1 MMTAD
6 QELTF
11 ASAFAHAGGHAWK
24 RLVDTVLKGRSF
36 ETLFYE
42 TYDGLRIAPLHSRT
56 TGARTLA
63 ARPAPGTWEITQR
76 IEHPDP
82 AAANAQAL
90 DDLENGAAGLSLE
103 FAGGPG
109 ARGFGIA
116 GEKVLATVLDGVVLE
131 AGVRIHLQPV
141 LGSRNIGEEFANLVA
156 DRGIA
161 PEAVNVAFNYQPL
174 STMAVRGARPGPWPE
189 MAPAF
194 AKIVRDLQ
202 SRGFRGPFALA
213 DGRPVHDAGGSEA
226 QELAFALA
234 VAVAYLRALEAGGM
248 ALPAARTA
256 LCFRLVA
263 DADQFLTIA
272 KFRALRKLWARVEDA
287 CGLAPEP
294 AFVAAE
300 TAWRMMTTRDPHVNT
315 LRTTVAAFSAAVGG
329 ANAITVLPFT
339 AAIGLP
345 DAFARRLARNMQLLL
360 AEEAHLAKV
369 SDPGAGSGAV
379 EDLTTQLCTSAW
391 SLFQE
396 IERAGGV
403 AAALTSG
410 MLQEKVAVVRAARE
424 GAVADGKEPLI
435 GTTVFPNADDMPV
448 AVLDTARA
456 ASPSPP
462 PGAITF
468 PALAPIRLGEPF
480 EGAASR

>member
-1 MMTAD
+1 MTAD
-6 QELTF
+6 QELAF
-11 ASAFAHAGGHAWK
+11 ASEFPPASEHEWK

-42 TYDGLRIAPLHSRT
+42 AYDGLRIAPLNARAA
-56 TGARTLA
+56 GAPTLA
-63 ARPAPGTWEITQR
+63 ARPAPGTWEIIQR
-76 IEHPDP
+76 IDQPDI
-82 AAANAQAL
+82 AAANAQVL
-90 DDLENGAAGLSLE
+90 EDLENGANGLTLE

-116 GEKVLATVLDGVVLE
+116 GEMALAKVLEGVVLE
-131 AGVRIHLQPV
+131 AGVRIQLQPV
-141 LGSRNIGEEFANLVA
+141 LGSQKIGEEFAALVSE
-156 DRGIA
+156 RGIA
-161 PEAVNVAFNYQPL
+161 PDAVNVAFNYQPL
-174 STMAVRGARPGPWPE
+174 STMAVRGASPGPWSE

-202 SRGFRGPFALA
+202 HRGLRGPFALA

-248 ALPAARTA
+248 PLAAARAA
-256 LCFRLVA
+256 LSFRLAA

-272 KFRALRKLWARVEDA
+272 KFRAMRKLWARVEQA
-287 CGLAPEP
+287 CGLMPEP
-294 AFVAAE
+294 TFIAAE
-300 TAWRMMTTRDPHVNT
+300 TAWRMMTARDPHVNT

-345 DAFARRLARNMQLLL
+345 DPFARRLARNMQLLL
-360 AEEAHLAKV
+360 ADEANLAKV

-396 IERAGGV
+396 IERAGGA
-403 AAALTSG
+403 AAALMSG

-424 GAVADGKEPLI
+424 RAVADGRQPLI
-435 GTTVFPNADDMPV
+435 GTTVFPNAHDMPV
-448 AVLDTARA
+448 AVLETARA
-456 ASPSPP
+456 ASPSPS
-462 PGAITF
+462 PGAIMF
-468 PALAPIRLGEPF
+468 PALAPMRLGEPF
-480 EGAASR
+480 EGAASS